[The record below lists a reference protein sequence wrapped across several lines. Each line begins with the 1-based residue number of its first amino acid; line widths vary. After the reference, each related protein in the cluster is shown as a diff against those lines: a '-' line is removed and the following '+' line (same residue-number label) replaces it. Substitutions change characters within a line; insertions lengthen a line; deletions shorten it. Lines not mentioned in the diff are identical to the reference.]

1 MVHTGERRACRARR
15 VTLLPPNATALERA
29 IEAGMAQ
36 LADVPVPLRTLWNPD
51 TCPVELLPYLAWA
64 LSIDTWSSEWSETV
78 KRARVRQA
86 LPIQRRKGTASSV
99 RDVVESF
106 GGSVAVRE
114 WWQMTPPGD
123 PHTFNLL
130 LNITD
135 QSGAPVDAAFV
146 DAVIA
151 EVYRTKPVRSHFTF
165 SQALNATAG
174 IVPVAAARPAVFA
187 RLTMTAPAA

>member
-1 MVHTGERRACRARR
+1 M
-15 VTLLPPNATALERA
+15 TLLPPNATALERA
-29 IEAGMAQ
+29 VEASMAR
-36 LADVPVPLRTLWNPD
+36 LADVPVPLRSLWNPD
-51 TCPVELLPYLAWA
+51 TCPVDLLPYLAWA
-64 LSIDTWSSEWSETV
+64 LSLDSWSSAWPETI

-86 LPIQRRKGTASSV
+86 LAIQRRKGTASSV
-99 RDVVESF
+99 RDVVASF
-106 GGSVAVRE
+106 GGSVALRE
-114 WWQMTPPGD
+114 WWQTTPPGD

-135 QSGAPVDAAFV
+135 DAGAPVDAAFV

-174 IVPVAAARPAVFA
+174 IVPVSAARPAVFT
-187 RLTMTAPAA
+187 RLTMTASAA

>member
-1 MVHTGERRACRARR
+1 
-15 VTLLPPNATALERA
+15 VTLLPPNATTLERA
-29 IEAGMAQ
+29 VETSMAR
-36 LADVPVPLRTLWNPD
+36 LLDVPVPLRSLWNPD

-64 LSIDTWSSEWSETV
+64 LSIDSWSSAWPEAI

-86 LPIQRRKGTASSV
+86 LAIQRRKGTSSSV

-106 GGSVAVRE
+106 GGSVALRE

-130 LNITD
+130 LNIND
-135 QSGAPVDAAFV
+135 ASGAPVDAAFV

-165 SQALNATAG
+165 SQALGATAG
-174 IVPVAAARPAVFA
+174 IVPVGAVRPAVFA

>member
-1 MVHTGERRACRARR
+1 M
-15 VTLLPPNATALERA
+15 TLLPPNATALERA
-29 IEAGMAQ
+29 IEAGMSQ

-64 LSIDTWSSEWSETV
+64 LSIDTWSSEWSETI

-135 QSGAPVDAAFV
+135 QGGAPVDAAFV

-174 IVPVAAARPAVFA
+174 IVPVGAARPAVFA

>member
-1 MVHTGERRACRARR
+1 M
-15 VTLLPPNATALERA
+15 TLLPPNATALERA
-29 IEAGMAQ
+29 VEASMAR
-36 LADVPVPLRTLWNPD
+36 LADVPVPLRSLWNPD
-51 TCPVELLPYLAWA
+51 TCPVDLLPYLAWA
-64 LSIDTWSSEWSETV
+64 LSLDSWSSAWPETI

-86 LPIQRRKGTASSV
+86 LAIQRRKGTALSV
-99 RDVVESF
+99 RDVVASF
-106 GGSVAVRE
+106 GGSVALRE
-114 WWQMTPPGD
+114 WWQTTPPGD

-174 IVPVAAARPAVFA
+174 IVPVSAARPAVFT

>member
-1 MVHTGERRACRARR
+1 M
-15 VTLLPPNATALERA
+15 TLLPPNSTQLERG
-29 IEAGMAQ
+29 IETAMAR
-36 LADVPVPLRTLWNPD
+36 LGDMPVPIRQLYDPD
-51 TCPVELLPYLAWA
+51 TCPAELLAYLAWG
-64 LSIDTWSSEWSETV
+64 LSIDTWSSDWPEAV
-78 KRARVRQA
+78 KRARVRSA
-86 LPIQRRKGTASSV
+86 IAIQRRKGTASSV

-165 SQALNATAG
+165 SQALNGTAG
-174 IVPVAAARPAVFA
+174 IVPVAAVRPAVFA